1 LDVICEKKQII
12 MPWKETTTM
21 EQKIEFIC
29 EWRTGKY
36 TITELCKNFEISRPT
51 AYKLIDRFEK
61 QGFEGLREQSRTPRK
76 HPNETNEDVIKRI
89 LKLKAKYP
97 LWGAKKIKK
106 LLFNDFTRDDIPS
119 VVTIHNI
126 LKRNGLV
133 CPQKRL
139 RRVKPVHP
147 VFDPKECNEVW
158 SADYK
163 GKFLMRNKIYCHPLT
178 IADSKSRFLFTAK
191 GHYHETLK
199 YTKAEFTKV
208 FRKYGIPQQI
218 HTDNGSPFGSV
229 RAIQRFTQLSYWF
242 IELGIMPVFSDP
254 AHPEQNGRHERM
266 HRDLKAAC
274 AKPAAYDLKTQQR
287 SLNHFVKEYNHIRP
301 HEALGMG
308 TPASIHSF
316 STRPFPE
323 RIPQFDYESN
333 MKILKVTQNGAIRW
347 KSYYWVYLTAALK
360 GKYVGI
366 EDLGNGIWKVFYR
379 NIFLGY
385 FNENELRTKEKSIR
399 LETNLV

>member
-1 LDVICEKKQII
+1 

-61 QGFEGLREQSRTPRK
+61 QGYEGLREHSRTPRK
-76 HPNETNEDVIKRI
+76 HPNETKENIINNI
-89 LKLKAKYP
+89 LKLKTKHP

-106 LLFNDFTRDDIPS
+106 LLFNDFTTNDIPS

-126 LKRNGLV
+126 LRKNGLV

-147 VFDPKECNEVW
+147 IFDPKECNEVW

-163 GKFLMRNKIYCHPLT
+163 GKFLMGNKIYCHPLT
-178 IADSKSRFLFTAK
+178 IADSRSRFLFTAK
-191 GHYHETLK
+191 GHYKETLK
-199 YTKAEFTKV
+199 SAKAEFTKV
-208 FRKYGIPQQI
+208 FRKYGIPEQM

-274 AKPAAYDLKTQQR
+274 AKPSAYDLKAQQR
-287 SLNHFVKEYNHIRP
+287 RLNHFVKEYNHIRP
-301 HEALGMG
+301 HEALGME
-308 TPASIHSF
+308 TPAAIHSF
-316 STRPFPE
+316 STSPFPE
-323 RIPQFDYESN
+323 RVPGFDYNSN
-333 MKILKVTQNGAIRW
+333 MKVLKVTQNGAIRW

-366 EDLGNGIWKVFYR
+366 EDLGNKIWKVFYR
-379 NIFLGY
+379 DVFLGY
-385 FNENELRTKEKSIR
+385 FSENDIRVKQKSTR
-399 LETNLV
+399 LSTNLV